1 MRTTPAVA
9 LACLVFT
16 ACGGDD
22 EQLIDGIF
30 TEAEW
35 ELINTL
41 SPLPDVPADTT
52 NAVADDPAAADL
64 GQMFFFEPSHA
75 GPLAVG
81 DEGDNGGLGGVGQEG
96 RVSCAA
102 CHTASSAWFDDD
114 RSNPGATSLG
124 ADWGGRNAP
133 PVVNAAFYGW
143 FKWAGGSDTI
153 WSQAIGTTESAK
165 SHNSTRL
172 RVAHMIYD
180 KYKDEYEA
188 VFGALDPRFDPD
200 HADAADFPAAG
211 KPGDAAFDDMAAA
224 DQVIVNT
231 IYANFGKAIG
241 AYERLVVSRNA
252 PFDQY
257 VAGDTVAISASAKRG
272 LRLFIGKAACVECHD
287 TPLFSDSDFHN
298 IGVEQLG
305 EHIATEDLG
314 RYTAVEN
321 LLANTFNS
329 DGDYSD
335 DTGTGLLDGLGQ
347 ADAQQGQFRTKHLRQ
362 IAETG
367 PYMHT
372 GGLATLAEVIDFYDD
387 GGGAGNFA
395 GTKDT
400 RIVPLNLSDQEK
412 LDLEAFLTT
421 LTGEPV
427 DSALLVDTSIP

>member
-1 MRTTPAVA
+1 VLTCA
-9 LACLVFT
+9 LFT

-41 SPLPDVPADTT
+41 SPLPAVPPDTT
-52 NAVADDPAAADL
+52 NAVADDADAAAL
-64 GQMFFFEPSHA
+64 GQMFFFETSHA

-81 DEGDNGGLGGVGQEG
+81 DDGSNGGLGDVDDDGL
-96 RVSCAA
+96 VSCAS
-102 CHTASSAWFDDD
+102 CHSSSSVWFDDD
-114 RSNPGATSLG
+114 RSSPDATSLG

-165 SHNSTRL
+165 SHASTRL
-172 RVAHMIYD
+172 RVSHMIYD

-188 VFGALDPRFDPD
+188 VFGAIDARFDSMD
-200 HADAADFPAAG
+200 ANAADFPAEG
-211 KPGDAAFDDMAAA
+211 KPGDADFDNMAPA

-231 IYANFGKAIG
+231 MYANFGKAIG
-241 AYERLVVSRNA
+241 AYERLLVSRDA
-252 PFDQY
+252 GFDQY
-257 VAGDTVAISASAKRG
+257 VAGDTAAISASAKRG

-298 IGVEQLG
+298 IGVEQMG
-305 EHIATEDLG
+305 EHVSTEDLG
-314 RYTAVEN
+314 RFTAVEK
-321 LLANTFNS
+321 LLASTFNS

-335 DTGTGLLDGLGQ
+335 DTNTGLLADLSQ
-347 ADAQQGQFRTKHLRQ
+347 SDAQQGQFRTKHLRQ

-372 GGLATLAEVIDFYDD
+372 GGLATLADVIDFYD
-387 GGGAGNFA
+387 GGGGSDLFA
-395 GTKDT
+395 GTKDN
-400 RIVPLNLSDQEK
+400 RIVALNLTDQEK
-412 LDLEAFLTT
+412 LDLEAFLGT
-421 LTGEPV
+421 LTGDPI
-427 DSALLVDTSIP
+427 DSALHADTSKP